1 MALLPTEATKP
12 IDKGAKLV
20 HSRLGVL
27 LSQANGANIAL
38 SDAFSVFLRQCGYK

>member
-27 LSQANGANIAL
+27 LSL
-38 SDAFSVFLRQCGYK
+38 SVSAKFHASDHSLL